1 MDRRRVTLDIESG
14 VRGSKN
20 ESKSELLLRA
30 RLSSLQNAGA
40 RSSTSGLAFSAQIP
54 NEVFVVCVCVLRS
67 FFRASFSIASTSSF
81 TVVDLKTGFLMSLR
95 QKELPQREVER

>member
-54 NEVFVVCVCVLRS
+54 NEVFVVCVCVFRQTAIPAPSSTS
-67 FFRASFSIASTSSF
+67 FFLSCALFDRLHFVLYCS
-81 TVVDLKTGFLMSLR
+81 
-95 QKELPQREVER
+95 